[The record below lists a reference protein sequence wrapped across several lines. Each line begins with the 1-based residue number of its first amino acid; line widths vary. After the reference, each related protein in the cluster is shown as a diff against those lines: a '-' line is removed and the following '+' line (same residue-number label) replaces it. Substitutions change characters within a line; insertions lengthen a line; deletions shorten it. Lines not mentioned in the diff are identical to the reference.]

1 MTSAVS
7 KRSLTWKFSFKA
19 AVAKLSDDVFQG
31 VIIEFEISEYY
42 SIFSCTGTV
51 PSVLDV
57 GKNRKK
63 FALQNINTTE
73 KMTSPLK
80 LRKMAQ
86 KANASPKWNVSGDL
100 FFQMKRKFE
109 TNSAIRKCLRQ
120 LKKGAKSGQTQLLI
134 YNFKFGYEEGR
145 LWTERLFDYEYMS
158 DVNTYLR
165 KKGFTTSEFCT
176 MNNIPKKW
184 KEMTFSPNEELTR
197 ITDPSFRCI
206 LVNFGNEEDKSDEIS
221 TNSGSSY

>member
-1 MTSAVS
+1 
-7 KRSLTWKFSFKA
+7 
-19 AVAKLSDDVFQG
+19 
-31 VIIEFEISEYY
+31 
-42 SIFSCTGTV
+42 
-51 PSVLDV
+51 
-57 GKNRKK
+57 
-63 FALQNINTTE
+63 
-73 KMTSPLK
+73 MTSPLK

-86 KANASPKWNVSGDL
+86 KANASPKWDVSGD
-100 FFQMKRKFE
+100 FFQMKEKFK

-120 LKKGAKSGQTQLLI
+120 LKNGAKSGQTQLLI

-145 LWTERLFDYEYMS
+145 LWSERFFDCRYMS

-165 KKGFTTSEFCT
+165 KKGFTTSEVCV
-176 MNNIPKKW
+176 MNKIPKKW
-184 KEMTFSPNEELTR
+184 KEITLSPNEELAR